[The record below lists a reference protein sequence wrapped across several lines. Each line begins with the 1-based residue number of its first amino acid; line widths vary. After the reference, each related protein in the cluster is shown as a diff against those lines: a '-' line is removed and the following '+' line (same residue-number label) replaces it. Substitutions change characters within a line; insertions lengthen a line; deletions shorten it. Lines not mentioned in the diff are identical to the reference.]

1 MSKRDFLHCTIKEF
15 QLRLKAWRN
24 QKEDEINQKSK
35 LIDYQSWVSGAY
47 VQIAIA
53 SALSSKVS
61 YPKNPFGSDDKKE
74 LLPEKIYDEKTEEEL
89 KQEERYFELLV
100 KQANAKLD
108 EIGNEEGRQ
117 DD

>member
-1 MSKRDFLHCTIKEF
+1 M
-15 QLRLKAWRN
+15 
-24 QKEDEINQKSK
+24 NQKSK

-61 YPKNPFGSDDKKE
+61 YPKKPFGSDDKKE

>member
-15 QLRLKAWRN
+15 QIRLNAWRK

-35 LIDYQSWVSGAY
+35 LIDYQSWISGAY
-47 VQIAIA
+47 VKIAVA
-53 SALSSKVS
+53 SAFSNKIS
-61 YPKNPFGSDDKKE
+61 YPQKPFGSNDKKE
-74 LLPEKIYDEKTEEEL
+74 SLPQKVYDEKTEEEL

-108 EIGNEEGRQ
+108 EIGSEKGKQ
-117 DD
+117 DE

>member
-47 VQIAIA
+47 VQ
-53 SALSSKVS
+53 
-61 YPKNPFGSDDKKE
+61 KE